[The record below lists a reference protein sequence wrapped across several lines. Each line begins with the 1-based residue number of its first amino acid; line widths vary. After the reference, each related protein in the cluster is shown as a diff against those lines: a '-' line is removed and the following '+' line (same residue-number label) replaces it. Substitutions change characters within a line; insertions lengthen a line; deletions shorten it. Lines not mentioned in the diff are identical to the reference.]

1 MLYEIV
7 EHTLIRIKVAQFFF
21 KKRHAKLFW
30 ILIRHKRLQLYMCIK
45 LSKNNSDQEYLIT
58 STKTISILN
67 LKIIVVVK
75 NKINILR

>member
-30 ILIRHKRLQLYMCIK
+30 ILIKRLQLYMCIK
-45 LSKNNSDQEYLIT
+45 LSKKNSDQEYLIT
-58 STKTISILN
+58 STKTILN

>member
-45 LSKNNSDQEYLIT
+45 LSKKNSDQEYLIT
-58 STKTISILN
+58 STKTILN

>member
-1 MLYEIV
+1 
-7 EHTLIRIKVAQFFF
+7 
-21 KKRHAKLFW
+21 
-30 ILIRHKRLQLYMCIK
+30 MCIK
-45 LSKNNSDQEYLIT
+45 LSKKNSDQDYLIT

>member
-30 ILIRHKRLQLYMCIK
+30 ILITDKRLQLYMCIK
-45 LSKNNSDQEYLIT
+45 LSKNSDQEYLIT

>member
-30 ILIRHKRLQLYMCIK
+30 ILIKRLQLYMCIK
-45 LSKNNSDQEYLIT
+45 LSKKNSDQDYLIT